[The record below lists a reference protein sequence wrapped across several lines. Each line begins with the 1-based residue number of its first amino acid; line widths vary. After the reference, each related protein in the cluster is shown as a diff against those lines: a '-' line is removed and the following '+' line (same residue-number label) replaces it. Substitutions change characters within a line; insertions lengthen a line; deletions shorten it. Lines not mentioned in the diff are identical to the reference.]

1 MSLPQRI
8 KIKETLILFWK
19 PILTIFFWG
28 NSFIATKYA
37 LEQLDPLTIIFLR
50 LVIASILL
58 AVMAFKLN
66 KSFSLNKK
74 EFGGIFILALIA
86 IVHLW
91 VQVEGLNH
99 TSAANT
105 GWIIG
110 FSPIFMAII
119 GFFILREKITSIQ
132 LLGIFLAF
140 GGLLLLV
147 SKGDL
152 SSVNLISNKGDFL
165 VLGSALTWAAYSF
178 VNKKIALH
186 YSPTLTVMFLFIMMA
201 IIISPVV
208 INKQNFISV
217 LNLNLVS
224 WISILFLGIFCSGA
238 AYVLWSQALSEM
250 PSYKLGA
257 FLYIQPFI
265 TLFSAWLLL
274 GEEITI
280 VTIISG
286 LVIIGGVILVN
297 RK

>member
-1 MSLPQRI
+1 MNKQFHI
-8 KIKETLILFWK
+8 KIKETLKIFWK
-19 PILTIFFWG
+19 PLATIFFWG

-37 LEQLDPLTIIFLR
+37 LEQLDPLAIIFLR
-50 LVIASILL
+50 LIIASILL
-58 AVMAFKLN
+58 AVMAIKLN

-74 EFGGIFILALIA
+74 EFGGIFVLALIA
-86 IVHLW
+86 ILHLW

-132 LLGIFLAF
+132 LLGIFIAF

-152 SSVNLISNKGDFL
+152 ASVNLISNKGDFL

-178 VNKKIALH
+178 VNKKITVH
-186 YSPTLTVMFLFIMMA
+186 YSPTLTIMFLFVMMA
-201 IIISPVV
+201 IIIAPFV
-208 INKQNFISV
+208 INEKNINAV
-217 LNLNLVS
+217 LNLNLIS
-224 WISILFLGIFCSGA
+224 WISILFLGIFCSGV

-265 TLFSAWLLL
+265 TLFSAWFLLS
-274 GEEITI
+274 EEITFITVISGI
-280 VTIISG
+280 VIIS
-286 LVIIGGVILVN
+286 GVILVN